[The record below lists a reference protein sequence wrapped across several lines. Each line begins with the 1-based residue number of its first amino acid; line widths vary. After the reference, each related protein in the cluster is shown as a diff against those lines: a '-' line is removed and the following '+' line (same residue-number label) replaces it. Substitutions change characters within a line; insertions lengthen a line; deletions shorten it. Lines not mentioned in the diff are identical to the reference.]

1 MEKKVYHYEKEFME
15 DFYLG
20 GITCPN
26 CSDIQN
32 PKGQSKFIMVKIDDY
47 KVKCNKCGTYFIFD
61 K

>member
-1 MEKKVYHYEKEFME
+1 ME

-32 PKGQSKFIMVKIDDY
+32 PSGQSKFKMVKIDDY
-47 KVKCNKCGTYFIFD
+47 KVKCIYYFD
-61 K
+61 KTIGSIKYLFSRNDL